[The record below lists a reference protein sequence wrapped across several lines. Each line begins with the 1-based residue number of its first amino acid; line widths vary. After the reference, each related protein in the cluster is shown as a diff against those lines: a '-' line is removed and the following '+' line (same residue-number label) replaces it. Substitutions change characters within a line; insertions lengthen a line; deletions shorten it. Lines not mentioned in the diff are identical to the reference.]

1 MREGREGHAKETTL
15 SLQND
20 TLFLRVSLTTLR
32 SDAGKP
38 EGYIVTFDDITHI
51 VRVEKLATWREIAKR
66 LTHEIK
72 NPLTPIKLSAERLR
86 RRLLPKVEGREKEV
100 LDETTSVILSSS
112 DDITAMVNEL
122 TKFTHTSSSPRTL
135 EDVNA
140 IIEETVAIYRN
151 LYPAISFQFH
161 GTKVPP
167 FRMDRDKMKRA
178 LDQPDHEL
186 HQSHR
191 LRAGDDQ
198 RRDALRQ
205 RQGRRAHRAGGYGS
219 AA

>member
-1 MREGREGHAKETTL
+1 M
-15 SLQND
+15 QND

-32 SDAGKP
+32 YEAGKP

-86 RRLLPKVEGREKEV
+86 RRLLPRVEGREKEV

-112 DDITAMVNEL
+112 NDITAMVNEL

-161 GTKVPP
+161 GDESAPIQDGQRQDEEGV
-167 FRMDRDKMKRA
+167 
-178 LDQPDHEL
+178 DQSDHEL
-186 HQSHR
+186 HQCHR

-198 RRDALRQ
+198 R
-205 RQGRRAHRAGGYGS
+205 
-219 AA
+219 